1 VPLRRSPRQD
11 GQHPKRRD
19 RLGGVTRPRP
29 PVAPAMAG
37 AVDLSALK
45 KRADTAGEGGAP
57 GAGTPKGVEITE
69 ANLEAEVLVRSSQ
82 VPVVVL
88 LWSPRSEASAALGDA
103 LASLEAADG
112 GKWTLATV
120 NVDVVPRV
128 AQMFGV
134 QAVPTVVALA
144 AGQPLSSFQGV
155 QPPEQLR
162 RWVDSLLN
170 ATAGKLTG
178 GTDGEEPEQVD
189 PELAQA
195 REHLDAGD
203 FDAALTA
210 YRAILDAN
218 PNHAEAKG
226 AVRQISFLQR
236 ATSRA
241 PGAIIAA
248 DAAPDDIE
256 VAFAA
261 ADVEILQQNVAAAFD
276 RLTAL
281 IKRTAGDERT
291 KVRTRL
297 IELFDLFDPADP
309 EVIAGRRKLAN
320 ALY

>member
-1 VPLRRSPRQD
+1 
-11 GQHPKRRD
+11 
-19 RLGGVTRPRP
+19 
-29 PVAPAMAG
+29 M
-37 AVDLSALK
+37 
-45 KRADTAGEGGAP
+45 
-57 GAGTPKGVEITE
+57 EITE

-88 LWSPRSEASAALGDA
+88 LWSPRSEASAQLGDV
-103 LASLEAADG
+103 LAQLAAADG
-112 GKWTLATV
+112 GKWSLATV
-120 NVDVVPRV
+120 NVDAVPRV

-144 AGQPLSSFQGV
+144 AGQPLSSFQGL

-162 RWVDSLLN
+162 GWVDSLLN
-170 ATAGKLTG
+170 ATAGKLG
-178 GTDGEEPEQVD
+178 GAGDAEEPEQVD

-195 REHLDAGD
+195 RAHLDAGD

-210 YRAILDAN
+210 YQALLDAN

-226 AVRQISFLQR
+226 AVRQIGFLQR
-236 ATSRA
+236 ATAQRPDA
-241 PGAIIAA
+241 VAAA
-248 DAAPDDIE
+248 DAAPDDIDA
-256 VAFAA
+256 AFAA

-276 RLTAL
+276 RLIAL
-281 IKRTAGDERT
+281 IKRTADDERT